1 LAKILYEQSRILF
14 LRTRMPTKRTRT
26 SLINKIIPNMV
37 KTDPNWNEI
46 STKLRTSLEN
56 FRSTYNDEISKL
68 ASQLIRKKR

>member
-1 LAKILYEQSRILF
+1 
-14 LRTRMPTKRTRT
+14 
-26 SLINKIIPNMV
+26 MV